1 MIISDGVND
10 DEKAKK
16 RKTKVLVWLMLMLK
30 DGFMEL
36 KLQKHLGYE

>member
-16 RKTKVLVWLMLMLK
+16 RKTKVLVLVIVDVERWIHGIK
-30 DGFMEL
+30 ATETPGI
-36 KLQKHLGYE
+36 